1 MYQGRLAMNTISLS
15 NEDYFNVQMGKVALP
30 TKEEAYWNGNTPF
43 VSPIDF
49 GGLIGSVEKT
59 YRLLSNEGL
68 RKSKAYIFPP
78 GTILISREFHQFPQV
93 YVLKIDAA
101 VSFHLYCIQIK
112 TPKQLM
118 SEYVALMLYSIREQL
133 ELFSVGGVRRF
144 LKRDLL
150 RSISIPHISLEEQ
163 KTLVED
169 KFPL

>member
-1 MYQGRLAMNTISLS
+1 LYQSRLAMNTVSLS
-15 NEDYFNVQMGKVALP
+15 NEDYFNVQMGKVSLP
-30 TKEEAYWNGNTPF
+30 VQEEAYWNGNTPY

-49 GGLIGSVEKT
+49 GGLLGIVENT
-59 YRLLSNEGL
+59 YRLLSDEGL

-78 GTILISREFHQFPQV
+78 GTILISRQFHHFPQI

-112 TPKQLM
+112 TPKQLIP
-118 SEYVALMLYSIREQL
+118 EYVALMLYSIREQL
-133 ELFSVGGVRRF
+133 ELFSVGGVLRF
-144 LKRDLL
+144 LRGDLL
-150 RSISIPHISLEEQ
+150 KSISIPLISLEEQ